1 MLILKKEMGS
11 KKGFTIAEF
20 MVASLVIMLLM
31 GIVWSLYIFI
41 QQQWQEGYITMKLE
55 RSASTAMESM
65 VRGITGRHGIREAN
79 AISPPDPGDSSTS
92 IDFTGLDDVT
102 RRFYF
107 SSADNTLYYRNNVS
121 GGSDEVIS
129 TDVQSATFSR
139 ASNLI
144 TVNLVLEET
153 AGQKSI
159 EVELETNVK
168 FRN

>member
-1 MLILKKEMGS
+1 MLLFNKKTGS
-11 KKGFTIAEF
+11 KKGFAIPEF
-20 MVASLVIMLLM
+20 LLASLVIMLLM
-31 GIVWSLYIFI
+31 GIMWSLYMFI

-55 RSASTAMESM
+55 RSASTAMEKM
-65 VRGITGRHGIREAN
+65 VRGIAGRHGIREAK
-79 AISPPDPGDSSTS
+79 AISPPDPGNSGAN